1 MPTFKTNQTKKTGTL
16 TQADNNKNDYIFAS
30 LTKDD
35 EGAREMHLLN
45 GAKKKIIL
53 DNQNILIECANGWTK
68 LSVAN
73 VKEDETWTG
82 WKEYFTD
89 AREMQCTLSGYDDK
103 NNRFVTA
110 YNEEDGKLIIASGN
124 EILSIEDEDLTM
136 AVIQRCTP
144 GTSRFDVSF
153 AIHSEHKVING
164 VFDKKDYDCVLSYLQ
179 DITEDIYDNG
189 PDPYDWKK
197 FLSVQ
202 KKDGGS
208 VDDWRGVFAPLTE
221 SENEEAADEDDD
233 WQEPSDEESVVSEE
247 EEDEE
252 EFGLSESET
261 DESGESEFELES
273 DSEVSSDDME
283 GANSDF
289 EDDDDFESPLKRRR
303 V

>member
-45 GAKKKIIL
+45 GAKKKIVL
-53 DNQNILIECANGWTK
+53 DNQNILIECVNGWTK

-82 WKEYFTD
+82 WSSFFCDAKE
-89 AREMQCTLSGYDDK
+89 MKCTLSGYDDK
-103 NNRFVTA
+103 NNKFVTA

-124 EILSIEDEDLTM
+124 EIYDMIDEDLTM
-136 AVIQRCTP
+136 AVIQRNTP

-153 AIHSEHKVING
+153 AIHSEHKIVNAT
-164 VFDKKDYDCVLSYLQ
+164 FNKDDYDCVLSYLQ

-197 FLSVQ
+197 FLRVQ

-208 VDDWRGVFAPLTE
+208 VEDWRGVFAPLTE
-221 SENEEAADEDDD
+221 SENEEADDDDD
-233 WQEPSDEESVVSEE
+233 WQEPSDEESEVEE
-247 EEDEE
+247 EEEEEE

-283 GANSDF
+283 GGDDYPS
-289 EDDDDFESPLKRRR
+289 DDDFESPLKRRR

>member
-16 TQADNNKNDYIFAS
+16 TQANNNKNDYIFAS

-35 EGAREMHLLN
+35 EGGRELHLLN
-45 GAKKKIIL
+45 GAKKKVVL
-53 DNQNILIECANGWTK
+53 DNQNLLIECNNGWTK

-82 WKEYFTD
+82 WSAYFSAAKELK
-89 AREMQCTLSGYDDK
+89 CTVTGYDDK
-103 NNRFVTA
+103 NNKFVTA

-124 EILSIEDEDLTM
+124 EIYDMIDEDLTM
-136 AVIQRCTP
+136 AVIQRNTP

-153 AIHSEHKVING
+153 AIHSEHKIVNAT
-164 VFDKKDYDCVLSYLQ
+164 FNKDDYDCVLSYLQ

-197 FLSVQ
+197 FLRVQ

-208 VDDWRGVFAPLTE
+208 VEDWRGVFAPLTE
-221 SENEEAADEDDD
+221 SENEEADDDDD
-233 WQEPSDEESVVSEE
+233 WQEPSDEESEVEE
-247 EEDEE
+247 EEEEEE

-283 GANSDF
+283 GG
-289 EDDDDFESPLKRRR
+289 EDYPSDDDFESPLKRRR

>member
-35 EGAREMHLLN
+35 DGAREMHLLN

-53 DNQNILIECANGWTK
+53 DNQNILIQCINGWTK

-82 WKEYFTD
+82 WKEYFTS
-89 AREMQCTLSGYDDK
+89 AKEMQCTLTGYDDK
-103 NNRFVTA
+103 NNKFVTA
-110 YNEEDGKLIIASGN
+110 YNEEDGKLIIASGQ
-124 EILSIEDEDLTM
+124 EILELIDEDLTM
-136 AVIQRCTP
+136 AVIQRNTP

-153 AIHSEHKVING
+153 AIHSEHKVVNST
-164 VFDKKDYDCVLSYLQ
+164 FNKTDYECVLSFLQ

-208 VDDWRGVFAPLTE
+208 VEDWRGVFAPLTE
-221 SENEEAADEDDD
+221 SENEEADDDDD
-233 WQEPSDEESVVSEE
+233 WQEPSDEESVVSE

-283 GANSDF
+283 GGEDYPSDDEF
-289 EDDDDFESPLKRRR
+289 GESPLKRRR

>member
-1 MPTFKTNQTKKTGTL
+1 MPTFKTNQTRKTGTL
-16 TQADNNKNDYIFAS
+16 IKADNNPDDYVFAS

-35 EGAREMHLLN
+35 TGAREMHLLN

-53 DNQNILIECANGWTK
+53 DNQNILIECVNGWTK

-82 WKEYFTD
+82 WKDYFPS
-89 AREMQCTLSGYDDK
+89 ALEMQNSVSGYDDK
-103 NNRFVTA
+103 NNKFVTA
-110 YNEEDGKLIIASGN
+110 YNEDDGKLVIAYGN
-124 EILSIEDEDLTM
+124 EILCMEDEDLTM
-136 AVIQRCTP
+136 AVIQRNTP

-153 AIHSEHKVING
+153 ALHSEQKVITS
-164 VFDKKDYDCVLSYLQ
+164 VFDKKDYECVLSYLQ

-189 PDPYDWKK
+189 PDPYDWSR
-197 FLSVQ
+197 FLKVQ

-208 VDDWRGVFAPLTE
+208 VEDWRGVFAPLTE
-221 SENEEAADEDDD
+221 SENEEVDADDD
-233 WQEPSDEESVVSEE
+233 WGPNDSDEESEVSEAEE
-247 EEDEE
+247 EE
-252 EFGLSESET
+252 EFDGSESET

-283 GANSDF
+283 GAGYGSD
-289 EDDDDFESPLKRRR
+289 EDFESPLKRRR

>member
-16 TQADNNKNDYIFAS
+16 TQADNHKNDYIFAS
-30 LTKDD
+30 LTNDD
-35 EGAREMHLLN
+35 DGAREMHLLN

-53 DNQNILIECANGWTK
+53 DNQNILIQCINGWTK

-82 WKEYFTD
+82 WKEYFTS
-89 AREMQCTLSGYDDK
+89 AKEMQSTLTGYDDK
-103 NNRFVTA
+103 NNKFVTA
-110 YNEEDGKLIIASGN
+110 YNEEDGKLIIASGQ
-124 EILSIEDEDLTM
+124 EILELIDEDLTM
-136 AVIQRCTP
+136 AVIQRNTP

-153 AIHSEHKVING
+153 AIHSEHKVVNST
-164 VFDKKDYDCVLSYLQ
+164 FNKKDYECVLSFLQ

-208 VDDWRGVFAPLTE
+208 VEDWRGVFAPLTE
-221 SENEEAADEDDD
+221 SENEEADDDDD
-233 WQEPSDEESVVSEE
+233 WQEPSDEESVVSE

-283 GANSDF
+283 GGEDYPSDDEF
-289 EDDDDFESPLKRRR
+289 GESPLKRRR

>member
-45 GAKKKIIL
+45 GAKKKIVL
-53 DNQNILIECANGWTK
+53 DNQNILIECNNGWTK

-82 WKEYFTD
+82 WKGYFSS
-89 AREMQCTLSGYDDK
+89 AKEMECKLTGFDDK
-103 NNRFVTA
+103 NNKFVTA

-124 EILSIEDEDLTM
+124 EIHELIDEDLTM
-136 AVIQRCTP
+136 AVIQRNTP

-153 AIHSEHKVING
+153 AIHAEHKVLNAT
-164 VFDKKDYDCVLSYLQ
+164 FNKDDYDCVLSYLQ

-221 SENEEAADEDDD
+221 SENEDVEEDDDD
-233 WQEPSDEESVVSEE
+233 WQEPSEEESADDTEE
-247 EEDEE
+247 EEEE
-252 EFGLSESET
+252 EFGSETET
-261 DESGESEFELES
+261 DESGESELDLES
-273 DSEVSSDDME
+273 DSDVSSDDME
-283 GANSDF
+283 GGEDYPSDDEDF
-289 EDDDDFESPLKRRR
+289 EAPLKRRR

>member
-1 MPTFKTNQTKKTGTL
+1 MPTFKTNQTRKTGTL
-16 TQADNNKNDYIFAS
+16 IKADNNPDDYVFAS
-30 LTKDD
+30 ITKDD
-35 EGAREMHLLN
+35 TGAREMHLLN

-82 WKEYFTD
+82 WKDYFPS
-89 AREMQCTLSGYDDK
+89 ALEMQNSVSGYDDK
-103 NNRFVTA
+103 NNKFVTA
-110 YNEEDGKLIIASGN
+110 YNEDDGKLVIAYGN
-124 EILSIEDEDLTM
+124 EILCVEDEDLTM
-136 AVIQRCTP
+136 AVIQRNTP

-153 AIHSEHKVING
+153 ALHSEHKVITS
-164 VFDKKDYDCVLSYLQ
+164 VFHKKDYECVLSYLQ

-189 PDPYDWKK
+189 PDPYDWSR
-197 FLSVQ
+197 FLKVQ

-208 VDDWRGVFAPLTE
+208 VEDWRGVFAPLTE
-221 SENEEAADEDDD
+221 SENEEADADDD
-233 WQEPSDEESVVSEE
+233 WGPNDSDEESEVSEAEE
-247 EEDEE
+247 EE
-252 EFGLSESET
+252 EFDGSESET

-283 GANSDF
+283 GAGYESEEN
-289 EDDDDFESPLKRRR
+289 FESPLKRRR